1 MACKVTCG
9 ASADPLEL
17 RQLIRRLAAENLPW
31 GEERI
36 ANELLLKLGLRVSP
50 RTVRKYMSRHPPRL
64 PRGDQR
70 WSTFLRNPAIVACDF
85 FLIVTASFRQLYVFV
100 MIEHESRRLVHMN
113 VTPHPYE
120 CPQFQYPAA
129 RISTNR
135 LRDGWRR
142 ASSRSRCISS
152 VTTSRWVAPSRH
164 HCAARHFVG
173 VNGQSRLKNLD
184 AVFGTPLPQRAF
196 DGVGFKRK
204 PGFKTA
210 FALQQILE
218 ARVSALPSEKSFDLI
233 VTRRQFLCDKAQG
246 ETSPEIEIV
255 LMRYRKVA
263 IRSFK
268 VVRNILVE
276 GIVGIRCP
284 IDLAR
289 IERDIRVVLHRRR
302 VVNEVEGHRKIVE
315 FDCDHG
321 STPIGCN
328 VRVGRAGRYPAPPFR
343 RPPKSG

>member
-1 MACKVTCG
+1 
-9 ASADPLEL
+9 LEL
-17 RQLIRRLAAENLPW
+17 RQLIRRLAAENPPW

-85 FLIVTASFRQLYVFV
+85 FLIVTATFRQLYVFV

-164 HCAARHFVG
+164 QCRDLSPPCLPLHDTASASMSCACAPGRI
-173 VNGQSRLKNLD
+173 S
-184 AVFGTPLPQRAF
+184 AF
-196 DGVGFKRK
+196 
-204 PGFKTA
+204 
-210 FALQQILE
+210 
-218 ARVSALPSEKSFDLI
+218 
-233 VTRRQFLCDKAQG
+233 
-246 ETSPEIEIV
+246 
-255 LMRYRKVA
+255 
-263 IRSFK
+263 
-268 VVRNILVE
+268 
-276 GIVGIRCP
+276 
-284 IDLAR
+284 
-289 IERDIRVVLHRRR
+289 
-302 VVNEVEGHRKIVE
+302 
-315 FDCDHG
+315 
-321 STPIGCN
+321 
-328 VRVGRAGRYPAPPFR
+328 
-343 RPPKSG
+343 